1 MLPSFLRPETLPY
14 VSVEIVRVD
23 GRVDLVVSA
32 KPRPA
37 PVVCAYCPTFD
48 PTVAPAPGTSH
59 GICAACVARFEQG
72 GR

>member
-1 MLPSFLRPETLPY
+1 MLPRFLQPETLPY

-23 GRVDLVVSA
+23 GRVDLVVGVTRA
-32 KPRPA
+32 PA
-37 PVVCAYCPTFD
+37 IVCCYCPTFD

-59 GICAACVARFEQG
+59 GICPACIATFEQG